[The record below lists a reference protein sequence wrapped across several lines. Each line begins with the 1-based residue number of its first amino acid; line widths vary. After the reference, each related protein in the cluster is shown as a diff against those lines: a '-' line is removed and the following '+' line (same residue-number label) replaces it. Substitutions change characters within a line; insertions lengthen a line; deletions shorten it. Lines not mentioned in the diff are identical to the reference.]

1 MANPSGLGMFDRKFI
16 LQEGDAPGWLLVY
29 LAGTA
34 LAVLVLTLRWF
45 ARSQAK
51 AKGSSIG
58 PMGRTLEILAILA
71 LLGCGWRLLRM
82 NLTTWI
88 WVSLLM
94 TILAA
99 ILILKLLQYER
110 RLVPKAVGN
119 TLLVLRLLVLA
130 VFFLTLLKP
139 ALTWELDKSHSGRV
153 LVAVDLSESMET
165 ADSHATPGEKLRWAR
180 TLGLI
185 GNAENKDRLNE
196 WQKAFDKGEEP
207 KWVAADET
215 DDPDRRKVLAE
226 SRQQQLNEIFQ
237 QLDQISRKEIARR
250 LLAETSTPLL
260 PALKDVG
267 TLELIVFGGKSES
280 ADEEALKGFLEK
292 PPASIQPQVSDLTQG
307 LSPTTANDSNAPL
320 MGVVLLTDGRDNAG
334 RDATRLAAR
343 LGNAKAPVFPI
354 LIGSEQRPKDLAVAH
369 LDFPQLSFKKDKR
382 ILTAVLTTSGFE
394 GEEVIVTL
402 EPAQGEPITKTITPD
417 QTEVAVTFELDE
429 EEIGRHEYTLS
440 VKPKEGETRRDN
452 NSRRFALTIVDDK
465 VRVLLVEGEARWE
478 FRYLTNALYRDEGV
492 GRENVQ
498 EVVFHQPYIGIM
510 ADTWFPRQLRLPA
523 DPNDLANSPF
533 ADPDLIV
540 IGDVAQ
546 ADMPEE
552 AWLLLERF
560 VAESGGT
567 LVLMAGKNDFPL
579 NHRSQALD
587 RLLPMTNLRPINITN
602 NTAAGDPT
610 ERGFHLRLTPDGERE
625 AMLQFDTQSR
635 LDNARAWASLPGH
648 VWGLFGEVKPNA
660 TVFVTADMGQGGNV
674 TLEDERKNAVI
685 VHQYL
690 GTGQVLWIGIDST
703 WRWRHRV
710 GDKYHHRFWGQL
722 GRWATRNKASA
733 GNEVVR
739 FGLQRTE
746 IEFGGDAVIQ
756 ARWTQKFIAD
766 NPNIR
771 AKVVISKKTT
781 DEEGKSEFDARPF
794 STLDLD
800 PTRTGSL
807 LHEARAITPPPGEYK
822 VTLDAPDALK
832 GGEEI
837 STTFYVNEKPT
848 LELSDLSANKKLLQQ
863 IADVSDGY
871 LYFPDTVSTL
881 PERLVPPEY
890 RSISR
895 EEIELWDNWPILIG
909 FFALLTI
916 EWVVRKLNGLP

>member
-1 MANPSGLGMFDRKFI
+1 
-16 LQEGDAPGWLLVY
+16 
-29 LAGTA
+29 
-34 LAVLVLTLRWF
+34 
-45 ARSQAK
+45 
-51 AKGSSIG
+51 
-58 PMGRTLEILAILA
+58 
-71 LLGCGWRLLRM
+71 
-82 NLTTWI
+82 
-88 WVSLLM
+88 
-94 TILAA
+94 
-99 ILILKLLQYER
+99 
-110 RLVPKAVGN
+110 
-119 TLLVLRLLVLA
+119 VLRLLVLA

-165 ADSHATPGEKLRWAR
+165 TDSHATMGEKLRWAR

-185 GNAENKDRLNE
+185 GNAENKDRLDE

-207 KWVAADET
+207 EWVAADET
-215 DDPDRRKVLAE
+215 DDPDRRKLLAE
-226 SRQQQLNEIFQ
+226 SRKEQLKGIFE

-267 TLELIVFGGKSES
+267 TLELVVFGGKAES
-280 ADEEALKGFLEK
+280 ADEESLAGFLEK
-292 PPASIQPQVSDLTQG
+292 PPASILPQVSDLTQG
-307 LSPTTANDSNAPL
+307 LSSTASHEGSAPL

-334 RDATRLAAR
+334 RDAARLAAR
-343 LGNAKAPVFPI
+343 LGNANAPVFPI

-394 GEEVIVTL
+394 GEEVVVTL
-402 EPAQGEPITKTITPD
+402 EPAEGEPITKAITPD
-417 QTEVAVTFELDE
+417 QTEAIVTFELDD
-429 EEIGRHEYTLS
+429 EEIGRHEYTLT
-440 VKPKEGETRRDN
+440 VKPQEGETRRDN

-465 VRVLLVEGEARWE
+465 VRVLLAEGEARWE

-492 GRENVQ
+492 GRENVK

-510 ADTWFPRQLRLPA
+510 ADTWFPRQLQLPA
-523 DPNDLANSPF
+523 DPTDLANSPF

-540 IGDVAQ
+540 IGDVAE

-560 VAESGGT
+560 VAETGGT
-567 LVLMAGKNDFPL
+567 LVLIAGKNDFPL
-579 NHRSQALD
+579 AHRSQALA
-587 RLLPMTNLRPINITN
+587 RLLPMTKLRPVNITD

-635 LDNARAWASLPGH
+635 LDNTRAWAGLPGH
-648 VWGLFGEVKPNA
+648 MWGIFGEVKPNA
-660 TVFVTADMGQGGNV
+660 TVFVTADMGRGGNF
-674 TLEDERKNAVI
+674 TLEEERKNAVI

-746 IEFGGDAVIQ
+746 IEFGEDAVIQ
-756 ARWTQKFIAD
+756 ARWTQKFLAE

-771 AKVVISKKTT
+771 AKAVISKKTT
-781 DEEGKSEFDARPF
+781 DADGKSEFDARPF
-794 STLDLD
+794 STLDLE

-807 LHEARAITPPPGEYK
+807 LHEARAITLPPGEYK
-822 VTLDAPDALK
+822 VRLDAPDALK

-848 LELSDLSANKKLLQQ
+848 LELSDLSANRKLLQQ
-863 IADVSDGY
+863 IADVSDGS
-871 LYFPDTVSTL
+871 LYFPDTASSL
-881 PERLVPPEY
+881 PDRLVPPEY
-890 RSISR
+890 RSVSR
-895 EEIELWDNWPILIG
+895 EEIELWDNWPILAC